1 MKPKMIVIA
10 GPTGVGKTSLSLK
23 LAKNFNGEIING
35 DSMQIY
41 QNLDI
46 GTATP
51 TESEQAQAVHHLV
64 SYVKVDEEYSASRFK
79 EDAKS
84 AMEAILAKGKV
95 PILVGGTG
103 LYLESFIYDLSLG
116 GKDLEHPEF
125 RAQME
130 TLAQMEGNEAVYQKL
145 VDLDPKAADQIHPN
159 NLRRV
164 IRALEV
170 GTFSDKLFSD
180 QLETHENHVSPYDL
194 LVIALNAD
202 RQVLYERINMRVDD
216 MINQGLIEETKWLL
230 AQNLDE
236 NQQSMKAIG
245 YKELF
250 PYIRGEMPLE
260 LALEDLKQ
268 NSRRY
273 AKRQITWIK
282 NRLTDA
288 HWLDLVTHPE
298 NLQQVLKLVEDFLNV
313 TSLP

>member
-23 LAKNFNGEIING
+23 LATAFNGEIING

-41 QNLDI
+41 QNLNI

-51 TESEQAQAVHHLV
+51 TESEQAVAVHHLV
-64 SYVKVDEEYSASRFK
+64 SYVKVDEEYSVSRFK

-84 AMEAILAKGKV
+84 AMEAVLAKGKV

-170 GTFSDKLFSD
+170 GTFSDRLFSD
-180 QLETHENHVSPYDL
+180 QSETRANHVSPYDL
-194 LVIALNAD
+194 LIIALNTD

-216 MINQGLIEETKWLL
+216 MVNQGLIEETKWLL
-230 AQNLDE
+230 AQNLAED
-236 NQQSMKAIG
+236 QQSMKAIG

-273 AKRQITWIK
+273 AKRQITWIR

-288 HWLDLVTHPE
+288 YWLDLVTHPE
-298 NLQQVLKLVEDFLNV
+298 NLQQVLKLVEDFLNA

>member
-1 MKPKMIVIA
+1 MKPKLIVIA

-23 LAKNFNGEIING
+23 LAKAFNGEIING

-41 QNLDI
+41 KSLDV

-51 TESEQAQAVHHLV
+51 TKSEQAEAVHHLI
-64 SYVKVDEEYSASRFK
+64 SYVRVDEEYSVSRFK
-79 EDAKS
+79 SDAKA
-84 AMEAILAKGKV
+84 AMEDILAKGKI

-116 GKDLEHPEF
+116 GDNLEHPKF
-125 RAQME
+125 RTQME
-130 TLAQMEGNEAVYQKL
+130 KLAKNEGNQVVYQKL
-145 VDLDPKAADQIHPN
+145 VDLDPKAAEQIHPN

-180 QLETHENHVSPYDL
+180 QSETHDNHVSPYDL
-194 LVIALNAD
+194 CIIALNTD
-202 RQVLYERINMRVDD
+202 RQVLYDRINKRVDD
-216 MINQGLIEETKWLL
+216 MVNQGLVEESKWLL
-230 AQNLDE
+230 SQNLDK

-250 PYIRGEMPLE
+250 PYIRGEISLDI
-260 LALEDLKQ
+260 ALEDLKQ

-282 NRLTDA
+282 NRLTDV
-288 HWLDLVTHPE
+288 HWVDLVAHPQD
-298 NLQQVLKLVEDFLNV
+298 LQDLLKLVDDFLNT
-313 TSLP
+313 TSVH

>member
-1 MKPKMIVIA
+1 MKPKMIIIA

-23 LAKNFNGEIING
+23 LAKAFNGEIING

-41 QNLDI
+41 QSLDI

-51 TESEQAQAVHHLV
+51 TEREQAEAIHHLI
-64 SYVKVDEEYSASRFK
+64 SYVDVDEDYSVSRFK
-79 EDAKS
+79 TDAKA
-84 AMEAILAKGKV
+84 AMEAILKKGKL

-116 GKDLEHPEF
+116 GKNLEHPEF
-125 RAQME
+125 RRQME
-130 TLAQMEGNEAVYQKL
+130 SLANSEGNEAVYQKL
-145 VDLDPKAADQIHPN
+145 VELDPKAAEKIHPN

-170 GTFSDKLFSD
+170 GTFSDRLFSD
-180 QLETHENHVSPYDL
+180 QAETHDNHESPYDL
-194 LVIALNAD
+194 CIIALNTD
-202 RQVLYERINMRVDD
+202 REVLYERINMRVDA
-216 MINQGLIEETKWLL
+216 MVNQGLIEETKWLL
-230 AQNLDE
+230 SQNLDE

-250 PYIRGEMPLE
+250 PYIRGDMPLE
-260 LALEDLKQ
+260 VALEDLKQ

-282 NRLTDA
+282 NRLKDA
-288 HWLDLVTHPE
+288 HWIDLVEHPE
-298 NLQQVLKLVEDFLNV
+298 NLQSVLKLVEKFVN
-313 TSLP
+313 TSSEY

>member
-1 MKPKMIVIA
+1 MKPKLIVIA

-23 LAKNFNGEIING
+23 LAKAFNGEIING

-41 QNLDI
+41 QSLDI

-51 TESEQAQAVHHLV
+51 TESEQAEAVHHLI
-64 SYVKVDEEYSASRFK
+64 SYVKVDEGYSVSRFK
-79 EDAKS
+79 SDAKS
-84 AMEAILAKGKV
+84 AMEDILAKGKI

-116 GKDLEHPEF
+116 GDNLEHPEF

-130 TLAQMEGNEAVYQKL
+130 TLAKNEGNQVVYQKL
-145 VDLDPKAADQIHPN
+145 VDLDPKAAEQIHPN

-170 GTFSDKLFSD
+170 GTFSDQLFSE
-180 QLETHENHVSPYDL
+180 QSETHDNHVSPYDL
-194 LVIALNAD
+194 FIIALNTD
-202 RQVLYERINMRVDD
+202 RQVLYDRINMRVDD
-216 MINQGLIEETKWLL
+216 MVNQGLIEESKWLL
-230 AQNLDE
+230 AQNLDP

-250 PYIRGEMPLE
+250 PYIRGEIPLE
-260 LALEDLKQ
+260 VALEDLKQ

-282 NRLTDA
+282 NRLTDV
-288 HWLDLVTHPE
+288 HWVDLVAHPE
-298 NLQQVLKLVEDFLNV
+298 NLQDLLKLVDNFLN
-313 TSLP
+313 SASMH

>member
-23 LAKNFNGEIING
+23 LATAFNGEIING

-41 QNLDI
+41 QNLNI

-51 TESEQAQAVHHLV
+51 TESEQAVAVHHLV
-64 SYVKVDEEYSASRFK
+64 SYVRVDEEYSVSRFK

-170 GTFSDKLFSD
+170 GTFSDWLFSD
-180 QLETHENHVSPYDL
+180 QSETHANHVSPYDL
-194 LVIALNAD
+194 LIIALNTD

-216 MINQGLIEETKWLL
+216 MVNQGLIEETKWLL
-230 AQNLDE
+230 AQNLAED
-236 NQQSMKAIG
+236 QQSMKAIG

-273 AKRQITWIK
+273 AKRQITWIR

-298 NLQQVLKLVEDFLNV
+298 NLQQVLKLVEDFLNA